1 MELNIVLDMMS
12 VVIFLV
18 LLFDT
23 NSKFYYLI
31 RIILIGKSY
40 IICFICRVGW
50 LWCYIIMTLFFLVPW
65 ILLEVCMSSRKVDSG
80 NIIFEKSGSI
90 LVTITQVLLVM
101 IRVNISFSSFRW
113 VSTLFIFSV
122 VAELLSFWFG
132 CLIYYYYFF
141 MFRLFLYVEGHLW
154 IFAENWHILYSV
166 GSTSRYVF

>member
-1 MELNIVLDMMS
+1 MELNIILDMMS

-31 RIILIGKSY
+31 RVILIGRSY
-40 IICFICRVGW
+40 IILFICRVGW

-65 ILLEVCMSSRKVDSG
+65 ILLEVFTSSRKVDSG

-101 IRVNISFSSFRW
+101 IRVNISFSSFRR

-122 VAELLSFWFG
+122 VAELLSF
-132 CLIYYYYFF
+132 
-141 MFRLFLYVEGHLW
+141 
-154 IFAENWHILYSV
+154 
-166 GSTSRYVF
+166 